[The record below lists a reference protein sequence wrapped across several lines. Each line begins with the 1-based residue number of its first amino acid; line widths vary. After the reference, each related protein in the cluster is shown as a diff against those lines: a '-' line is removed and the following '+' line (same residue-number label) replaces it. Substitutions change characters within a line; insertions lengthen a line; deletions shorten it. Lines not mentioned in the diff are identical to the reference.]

1 MTLVLMVI
9 LGKHVLY
16 TPQLSS
22 HFDVKDGVEQCKT
35 SWTIHLHTCMVAG
48 LAVRSEARITSIYS
62 GKASNSIS
70 PHAGKRCQDVRNQDD
85 PYPNDVTI

>member
-1 MTLVLMVI
+1 MFFTLPNSQVI
-9 LGKHVLY
+9 LMWMG
-16 TPQLSS
+16 SNN
-22 HFDVKDGVEQCKT
+22 VKLPGQYNT
-35 SWTIHLHTCMVAG
+35 STCVVAG

-85 PYPNDVTI
+85 PDPNDVTI

>member
-22 HFDVKDGVEQCKT
+22 HFDVKDGSNNVKLPGQYNI
-35 SWTIHLHTCMVAG
+35 STCMVAG

-70 PHAGKRCQDVRNQDD
+70 PHAGKRFQDVRNQDD